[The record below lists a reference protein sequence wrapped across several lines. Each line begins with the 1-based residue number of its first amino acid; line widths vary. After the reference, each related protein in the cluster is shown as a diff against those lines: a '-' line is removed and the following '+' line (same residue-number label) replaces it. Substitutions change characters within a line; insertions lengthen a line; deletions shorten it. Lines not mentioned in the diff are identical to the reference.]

1 MAINLIILVAFFIGF
16 ICSGIESSGTRER
29 KKGLGWMFDRL
40 GEWIISSF
48 SKAAAHTCFGRRI
61 NGIVV
66 RKWVEDDLKALH
78 PSDRGEGCLNG
89 YYRTKLSIVL
99 AVLFV
104 SNLLALM
111 ACITEITEEQIADA
125 GFLERNEF
133 GGGVR
138 EEEYYVSIEG
148 EVEDEPFR
156 IELEERKYT
165 DEEAVEAL
173 KKAMNEMDKVI
184 LGDNVSKDEV
194 RSNLNLVSQIPGTPI
209 TVSWETDNSCLID
222 GEGHIEESE
231 TRKEG
236 TLVKITG
243 MLKYEEHVSEYSTYV
258 RILPEKKTEKEELLA
273 EIRSMVEAAEI
284 SSGEES
290 KLELPDEVGSR
301 KIQWKKKTQDYGA
314 IITLA
319 GIMAG
324 FAIFAAKDRELRQQM
339 EKRRKQMLID
349 YPDIVSKLTLLLG
362 AGMTIK
368 GAWQKIVLDYREK
381 KDKNPAMF
389 RYAYEEMLV
398 TYYEMQGGVME
409 ARAYDDFGKRCR
421 IQRYLKLS
429 TLLIQNMKKGSRGLE
444 EMLGAEADDAFEER
458 KARAK
463 SMGEEAGTKLLIPMF
478 MMLAIVLIIVVVPA
492 FLSFRI

>member
-1 MAINLIILVAFFIGF
+1 MDYFKFF
-16 ICSGIESSGTRER
+16 
-29 KKGLGWMFDRL
+29 KG
-40 GEWIISSF
+40 
-48 SKAAAHTCFGRRI
+48 GRRI

-89 YYRTKLSIVL
+89 YYRTKLAIVL

-111 ACITEITEEQIADA
+111 ACITEITEEQISDA

-236 TLVKITG
+236 
-243 MLKYEEHVSEYSTYV
+243 
-258 RILPEKKTEKEELLA
+258 
-273 EIRSMVEAAEI
+273 
-284 SSGEES
+284 
-290 KLELPDEVGSR
+290 DR
-301 KIQWKKKTQDYGA
+301 K
-314 IITLA
+314 
-319 GIMAG
+319 
-324 FAIFAAKDRELRQQM
+324 
-339 EKRRKQMLID
+339 
-349 YPDIVSKLTLLLG
+349 S
-362 AGMTIK
+362 
-368 GAWQKIVLDYREK
+368 
-381 KDKNPAMF
+381 
-389 RYAYEEMLV
+389 
-398 TYYEMQGGVME
+398 
-409 ARAYDDFGKRCR
+409 
-421 IQRYLKLS
+421 
-429 TLLIQNMKKGSRGLE
+429 
-444 EMLGAEADDAFEER
+444 
-458 KARAK
+458 
-463 SMGEEAGTKLLIPMF
+463 
-478 MMLAIVLIIVVVPA
+478 VV
-492 FLSFRI
+492 